1 MHQRL
6 NEMLNAQRPRLD
18 AQCLRHWAWG
28 IAHSALCIALLAAL
42 GAPATA
48 QTRSTRPP
56 ARTTR
61 KAPVKPAPL
70 PPLQTEPA
78 MILCPNPLG
87 EGVRTHETFCD
98 VLTGRDPMDGIL
110 VDIPPHVGP
119 VTISFELHN
128 RHMYSEELIK
138 SGRAYRR
145 YTATIGVLTLD
156 NTLVSRAVVQSE
168 FRNASDLIDRI
179 GGGAGPGG
187 VKAVAPT
194 GTEQIAIEIPDAG
207 ERVSILG
214 EKLAVERLD
223 GVDNFTLPGQP
234 VAIISN
240 VMLAYHPAPPKKAPA
255 PRRR

>member
-6 NEMLNAQRPRLD
+6 TTA
-18 AQCLRHWAWG
+18 CV
-28 IAHSALCIALLAAL
+28 AAL
-42 GAPATA
+42 AIGIGFIGEAGTDA
-48 QTRSTRPP
+48 QTRTAPRAP
-56 ARTTR
+56 ARR
-61 KAPVKPAPL
+61 PAPRAAAQSAL
-70 PPLQTEPA
+70 TTEPA
-78 MILCPNPLG
+78 MIMCPNPLG
-87 EGVRTHETFCD
+87 EGVQTKRSFCD

-119 VTISFELHN
+119 VTITFDLHN

-138 SGRAYRR
+138 ANRAYRR
-145 YTATIGVLTLD
+145 YTATIGVLTMD

-168 FRNASDLIDRI
+168 FRTAADLVDRI

-194 GTEQIAIEIPDAG
+194 GTEPISIVIPAM
-207 ERVSILG
+207 ENRVSILG
-214 EKLAVERLD
+214 EKLAIERLD

-240 VMLAYHPAPPKKAPA
+240 VMLEYRPAPPRRRPA

>member
-1 MHQRL
+1 MRHRL
-6 NEMLNAQRPRLD
+6 KRPILV
-18 AQCLRHWAWG
+18 
-28 IAHSALCIALLAAL
+28 ALLAIA
-42 GAPATA
+42 GSGFGIANPVDA
-48 QTRSTRPP
+48 QTRPAPRPP
-56 ARTTR
+56 TR
-61 KAPVKPAPL
+61 RAAPKPAPL
-70 PPLQTEPA
+70 PPLKTESA
-78 MILCPNPLG
+78 VIMCPNPLG
-87 EGVRTHETFCD
+87 EGVQTRRSFCD

-119 VTISFELHN
+119 ATITFDLHN

-138 SGRAYRR
+138 SNRAYRR
-145 YTATIGVLTLD
+145 YTATIGALTMD
-156 NTLVSRAVVQSE
+156 NTLLSRAVVQSE
-168 FRNASDLIDRI
+168 FRTTGDLVDRI

-194 GTEQIAIEIPDAG
+194 GTESISIAIPET
-207 ERVSILG
+207 ENRVSILG

-240 VMLAYHPAPPKKAPA
+240 VTLEYRPAPPKRAPA

>member
-6 NEMLNAQRPRLD
+6 SLLLIAGVLAGSMPGLD
-18 AQCLRHWAWG
+18 AQTRT
-28 IAHSALCIALLAAL
+28 
-42 GAPATA
+42 APRT
-48 QTRSTRPP
+48 P
-56 ARTTR
+56 ARR
-61 KAPVKPAPL
+61 PAAKPAPL
-70 PPLQTEPA
+70 PPLKTEPA
-78 MILCPNPLG
+78 MLMCPNPLG
-87 EGVRTHETFCD
+87 EGVRTHRSFCD

-119 VTISFELHN
+119 VTITFDLHN

-138 SGRAYRR
+138 SNRAYRR
-145 YTATIGVLTLD
+145 YTATIGVLTMD

-168 FRNASDLIDRI
+168 FRKADDLVDRI

-194 GTEQIAIEIPDAG
+194 GSEPISIVIPETES
-207 ERVSILG
+207 RVSILG
-214 EKLAVERLD
+214 EKLAVDRLD
-223 GVDNFTLPGQP
+223 GVDSFVLPGQP

-240 VMLAYHPAPPKKAPA
+240 VMLEYRPAPPKRTPA